1 MSVLGLASAES
12 GERRILVIEEK
23 SLGLLLEVVV
33 DRGALEV
40 PALAAQRVEGSF
52 RHTDAVRL
60 LHQPQRFFFR
70 FPDLFAGL
78 AFLWAFFFVVFFA
91 AFFFGE
97 AFLFEAVFFAAF
109 FFLGAAFAF
118 FLGAAFFFGAAF
130 AAGAA
135 GFGAG
140 GVAGFGAGGG
150 AAAAGGAAGFGAVMG
165 AAAGAGFGVTTTPA
179 ALST

>member
-23 SLGLLLEVVV
+23 SLGLLLKVVV
-33 DRGALEV
+33 DRGALE
-40 PALAAQRVEGSF
+40 ARERAQRVGNSF
-52 RHTDAVRL
+52 RHTDAMRL
-60 LHQPQRFFFR
+60 PHQPQRFFFR

-78 AFLWAFFFVVFFA
+78 AFRWAFFFVIFFA

-97 AFLFEAVFFAAF
+97 AFLLEAVFFAAF